1 MEQLEMAKAHA
12 VEEKM
17 PKGRKPRSS
26 RRREGRGQARRGC
39 NLEVRP
45 ERRER
50 DGRGASSSLHGAR
63 LERHQA
69 AQPLAASTGAE
80 KGPAAQR
87 SKLSPGILEPSTTPT
102 IIMRI
107 MAAGVIS
114 HMPGGALSM
123 RCLI

>member
-17 PKGRKPRSS
+17 PKGGKPRSS

-50 DGRGASSSLHGAR
+50 GRAR
-63 LERHQA
+63 GQLLPARRQA
-69 AQPLAASTGAE
+69 
-80 KGPAAQR
+80 
-87 SKLSPGILEPSTTPT
+87 
-102 IIMRI
+102 
-107 MAAGVIS
+107 
-114 HMPGGALSM
+114 
-123 RCLI
+123 